1 MQSETFMTILI
12 ADDNP
17 PIRRIIRSLVAQE
30 SDKIYEC
37 SDGVEALAAYVKYR
51 PDWVLMDIEMR
62 NMDGIKAT
70 QAIRA
75 VNPQARIIVVT
86 SYDDPALRAATE
98 EAGAI
103 AYVVK
108 DDLSQL
114 RAAINEGTNSLFF
127 S

>member
-17 PIRRIIRSLVAQE
+17 PVRRIIRSLVARE
-30 SDKIYEC
+30 GVKIYEC
-37 SDGVEALAAYVKYR
+37 SDGVEAVAAYVEYF

-62 NMDGIKAT
+62 NMDGIAAT

-75 VNPQARIIVVT
+75 LNPQARIIVVT
-86 SYDDPALRAATE
+86 SYDDPELRAATE
-98 EAGAI
+98 EAGAA

-108 DDLSQL
+108 DDLSRL
-114 RAAINEGTNSLFF
+114 RAVINEGTNTLFF

>member
-1 MQSETFMTILI
+1 MNILI

-17 PIRRIIRSLVAQE
+17 PVRRIIRSLVARK
-30 SDKIYEC
+30 SDEIYEC
-37 SDGVEALAAYVKYR
+37 ADGAEALAAYVKYR

-62 NMDGIKAT
+62 NMDGITAT

-86 SYDDPALRAATE
+86 SYDDPALRTEAE
-98 EAGAI
+98 EAGAV

-108 DDLSQL
+108 DDLIRL
-114 RAAINEGTNSLFF
+114 RAVMMRDQPTKH
-127 S
+127 